1 MINRVSVSDFG
12 ALGDGMHDDF
22 SALQRAL
29 DSGAD
34 IIDIPQGIYCISD
47 TLKVHSDT
55 HIKADHGAKI
65 VMKGGARRHRNDF
78 LLTNADTVSGN
89 VNIRITGGIWDGNNR
104 SAETAKPDDIFEKD
118 GYSGTVLNFSGVDG
132 LSLGHMVIANSSTYY
147 VRMNRIDNFEI
158 EDISFVSDRL
168 GWNQDG
174 LHFGGSVRHGKVK
187 DIRALSYG
195 QTNDDMIALNA
206 DDSIER
212 IENLDLCR
220 AAIEDIT
227 FENIYSE
234 NCHCIIRMLS
244 VTAPI
249 RNIRFKNV
257 FGGYRNY
264 AINGD
269 GARYC
274 RTPLFREDEFPEG
287 AGCIENIEIDNF
299 KCYPVKSPLPSWEG
313 TKGDC
318 RVGLKL
324 ETRLHNFRISNFSF
338 VQEES
343 GEKCIALEM
352 RNTPNQQITADGVV
366 YETQDKNDVVSIEK
380 FRELKIDRI

>member
-1 MINRVSVSDFG
+1 MEKRVSVNDFG
-12 ALGDGMHDDF
+12 AFGDGIHDDF
-22 SALQRAL
+22 AALQRAF

-34 IIDIPQGIYCISD
+34 TIEIPQGIYCISD

-55 HIKADHGAKI
+55 RITADHGAKI
-65 VMKGGARRHRNDF
+65 VMKGGARRRRNDF
-78 LLTNADTVSGN
+78 LLTNADTENGN
-89 VNIRITGGIWDGNNR
+89 VNISITGGIWDGNNR
-104 SAETAKPDDIFEKD
+104 SAETAKPDDIFEKN
-118 GYSGTVLNFSGVDG
+118 GYSGTVLNFSGVNG
-132 LSLGHMVIANSSTYY
+132 LTLNHMVIANSSTYY
-147 VRMNRIDNFEI
+147 VRMNRIENFEI
-158 EDISFVSDRL
+158 EDISFVSDCL

-174 LHFGGSVRHGKVK
+174 LHFGGNVRHGRVR

-249 RNIRFKNV
+249 RNIRFRNI

-287 AGCIENIEIDNF
+287 AGCIENIEFENF
-299 KCYPVKSPLPSWEG
+299 RCYPVKSPLPSWEG
-313 TKGDC
+313 TMGDC

-338 VQEES
+338 AQEES
-343 GEKCIALEM
+343 GEKCVALEM
-352 RNTPNQQITADGVV
+352 RNTPNQQITADGII
-366 YETQDKNDVVSIEK
+366 YETKTKNDIVTIEN
-380 FRELKIDRI
+380 FRELKIYRI